1 MKNQSLSLE
10 EILKFK
16 GQIAKDNS
24 ISVVTASNGE
34 KYAVKSVTEYAAGF
48 LSQLENGEVLI
59 PANQPIV
66 GVRSIKGNQLSEGK
80 AQVVTSVRVLF
91 DTTLAAETQAALI
104 AAPFASV
111 APVQFKNGEFR
122 ISQTGE
128 LLRSSGTDITNFKA
142 STGNDADFREIVPV
156 VLRGGVDMSINIKLS
171 AAATANHA
179 FKVEYRAV
187 EFVKIAN
194 V

>member
-1 MKNQSLSLE
+1 MKNQLSLE

-24 ISVVTASNGE
+24 ISVVQASNGE

-80 AQVVTSVRVLF
+80 AQIVTSVRVLF